1 MDKFF
6 RSGLIFIAG
15 IALLALAGAIYLI
28 LLEGRILTTLIAA
41 AGLAL
46 SLWGAYSLRGE
57 FAALL
62 RQRRGEILLT
72 SAGVIGVF
80 CALAYFSA
88 QFSTRVDMT
97 HEGRYSLS
105 EQTVKVLAS
114 LEKPV
119 QISFFHDPLMRE
131 QVELYQLMGSTSDK
145 LKLEFFDPMLN
156 PAQAR
161 LRGVQFAGTAL
172 LESEGRKMQ
181 LNSHTET
188 EIANA
193 ILRISQ
199 GVTQNICFLDGHR
212 EGDPFSQESHD
223 HLEGTAGHKH
233 GLGATYVMYE
243 QHGMSKARGA
253 LETLN
258 YTAEKLVLSQT
269 GAPEKLRKCSLLVV
283 AGPKQPLLPA
293 EVDTIRGFLAAG
305 GNGFFML
312 DPFTRT
318 GIEPVLREYG
328 IVVDDTIIV
337 DESSHFWADPSAPA
351 VTEYNHHPIAQEL
364 PLTFF
369 PGARSLSP
377 TSKQVPRTNVIPLIN
392 SSKQSFGETDAA
404 RARFDKDKDSSGPL
418 TIMAVAIRRPVLE
431 GDIDFPMPGKEKSQ
445 PAQAS
450 SPSVP
455 VTGRSRIAVVG
466 DADFA
471 TNSFFHVMGN
481 GRLFLNTV
489 NFLASKENL
498 IGMEPR
504 SRELPRVNLTNRQ
517 MKGTFF
523 LVIILVP
530 ALLAAI
536 GCAVWW
542 KQR

>member
-15 IALLALAGAIYLI
+15 LALLVLAGAIYMI
-28 LLEGRILTTLIAA
+28 LLEGRVVTTLIAA
-41 AGLAL
+41 TGLVL
-46 SLWGAYSLRGE
+46 SSWGAYSLRAE
-57 FAALL
+57 FSALL
-62 RQRRGEILLT
+62 RQRRGEILLHCL
-72 SAGVIGVF
+72 GVVGVL
-80 CALAYFSA
+80 CAIAYFSV
-88 QFSTRVDMT
+88 QFPARLDMT
-97 HEGRYSLS
+97 EEGRYSLS
-105 EQTVKVLAS
+105 EQTVKVLRR
-114 LEKPV
+114 LENPV
-119 QISFFHDPLMRE
+119 HIAFFHDPLMRE
-131 QVELYQLMGSTSDK
+131 QVELYELMGRQTDK
-145 LKLEFFDPMLN
+145 LRLEFFDPMLN

-172 LESEGRKMQ
+172 LESEGRKIQ
-181 LNSHTET
+181 LNSHSET

-193 ILRISQ
+193 ILRISL

-212 EGDPFSQESHD
+212 EADPFSQESHD
-223 HLEGTAGHKH
+223 HLEGGAAGHTH
-233 GLGATYVMYE
+233 GLGAIYVMYE

-258 YTAEKLVLSQT
+258 YTVEKLTLSQR
-269 GAPEKLRKCSLLVV
+269 GATEKLGKCSLLVV
-283 AGPKQPLLPA
+283 AGPKEALMPT
-293 EVDTIRGFLAAG
+293 EVEAIRHFLAAG

-328 IVVDDTIIV
+328 IVLDNTIII
-337 DESSHFWADPSAPA
+337 DESSHFWADPSSPA
-351 VTEYNHHPIAQEL
+351 VTEYNYHPIAQDL

-377 TSKQVPRTNVIPLIN
+377 TQRVPRTDVIPMIN
-392 SSKQSFGETDAA
+392 SSKQSFGETDPA
-404 RARFDKDKDSSGPL
+404 RARFDKGKDQSGPL
-418 TIMAVAIRRPVLE
+418 TIMAVATRRPVPAGEPTFPAPGSEQADEKPLLE
-431 GDIDFPMPGKEKSQ
+431 
-445 PAQAS
+445 
-450 SPSVP
+450 PSVP
-455 VTGRSRIAVVG
+455 VTGRSRIAVIG
-466 DADFA
+466 DSDFA

-489 NFLASKENL
+489 NYLASKENL

-504 SRELPRVNLTNRQ
+504 ARELPRVNLTNRQ

-523 LVIILVP
+523 LAIVLVP

>member
-41 AGLAL
+41 AGLGL

-72 SAGVIGVF
+72 SAGVIGVL

-88 QFSTRVDMT
+88 QFSTRIDMT

-114 LEKPV
+114 LDKPV

-131 QVELYQLMGSTSDK
+131 QVELYELMGSTSDK

-212 EGDPFSQESHD
+212 EGDPFSLETHD

-258 YTAEKLVLSQT
+258 YTAEKLTLSQS
-269 GAPEKLRKCSLLVV
+269 GAAEKLAKCSLLVV
-283 AGPKQPLLPA
+283 AGPKQPLMPA
-293 EVDTIRGFLAAG
+293 EVDTIARFLAAG

-404 RARFDKDKDSSGPL
+404 HARFDKGKDLSGPL
-418 TIMAVAIRRPVLE
+418 TIMAVAIRRPVPE
-431 GDIDFPMPGKEKSQ
+431 GDIEFPAPGKEKV
-445 PAQAS
+445 QAT

-455 VTGRSRIAVVG
+455 VTGRSRVAVIG

-489 NFLASKENL
+489 NYLASKENL